1 MKIRHIISFMLV
13 ATTMIATGC
22 VRPKS
27 ATVAQNET
35 VKEQSKITIATK
47 PIETKVEVTK
57 PIEAI
62 KPTETKSNEV
72 KKVETKKV
80 ETKAVPKKIV
90 STKSVPSKKVS
101 TPTAPKNSYMKPRD
115 AFEYL
120 CNYYGVSA
128 SDKEKWAYI
137 IKRESDWDPYA
148 TNSKSGAYGL
158 GQAYPASDTASAGAD
173 WKTNPL
179 TQLKWMYSYMMQ
191 RYGSINKAYQFWINH
206 KWY

>member
-22 VRPKS
+22 VKPKS

-57 PIEAI
+57 PIEAT

-72 KKVETKKV
+72 KKVETK
-80 ETKAVPKKIV
+80 A
-90 STKSVPSKKVS
+90 VPSKKVS
-101 TPTAPKNSYMKPRD
+101 TPTAPKTSYMKPRD

-158 GQAYPASDTASAGAD
+158 GQAYPASDTASAGVD